1 MPTLLGRDSDHE
13 LAVGEVGRAGVA
25 VDTLVDLEL
34 LFAGIDLKQTPEG
47 EFFCFEVN
55 PCPGFLYY
63 ERNTRQPISTALADL
78 LHRSAQSR
86 APGPAP

>member
-1 MPTLLGRDSDHE
+1 MLDGLTAQLEPVTLPPTVEAACLR
-13 LAVGEVGRAGVA
+13 LAE
-25 VDTLVDLEL
+25 TFNL

-63 ERNTRQPISTALADL
+63 ERHTGQPISTALADL
-78 LHRSAQSR
+78 LHRSAQSIR
-86 APGPAP
+86 REAGAMT